1 MFLYRI
7 SIIVLAVLY
16 FISLIYKQNW
26 KSVMENF
33 VLLCIEFKV
42 MQIVIQEICCHQ
54 LQIVGFS
61 LLG

>member
-42 MQIVIQEICCHQ
+42 MQIVFQEICCHQ
-54 LQIVGFS
+54 IVGLFA